1 MPMPPRPAA
10 DRFWEK
16 VSIGGPDECWVWSAT
31 RTKDGYGVLIK
42 QSAPKRLIHLAHRL
56 SWELHHGPIPGKL
69 HVLHRCD
76 NPPCVNPSH
85 LWLGTQADNNRD
97 RDSKERGGAKGGH
110 VADRRGV
117 KNGNAKLSDAQ
128 VLEIIAKRAEGWSQ
142 QSIADEYGVGQSQI
156 SRIVRG
162 IQRA

>member
-1 MPMPPRPAA
+1 MPVTPRSAA

-16 VSIGGPDECWVWSAT
+16 VPTGGPDECWLWRGA

-42 QSAPKRLIHLAHRL
+42 QSSPKRLVHLAHRL
-56 SWELHHGPIPGKL
+56 SWELRHGPIQGGL

-76 NPPCVNPSH
+76 TPACVNPAH

-97 RDSKERGGAKGGH
+97 RDSKGRCGAKGGH
-110 VADRRGV
+110 VADRRGAN
-117 KNGNAKLSDAQ
+117 NGNAKLSDAQ
-128 VLEIIAKRAEGWSQ
+128 VQEVISKRASGWSQ
-142 QSIADEYGVGQSQI
+142 QRIADEYGCGQSQI

-162 IQRA
+162 LQRA